1 MYRIIT
7 LFQNLLRATRGKG
20 ARMLL
25 LALAVL
31 AVGGCTTTKFPIDIT
46 AITVEPKPII
56 GEVATVR
63 FEFISTEN
71 EPDTHLEIDL
81 QEGVKLVSGS
91 LTWQGSLAAN
101 QVQSHEINI
110 CTQYEGTWRVRGSV
124 WSVLGPDNSYTDV
137 NGVFLEVS
145 ENAARVLSAEEYE
158 TDFKGKPGE
167 VGSSWMT
174 PLPELATPVCP

>member
-1 MYRIIT
+1 MNRIVT
-7 LFQNLLRATRGKG
+7 LFQNLLRAARGKG
-20 ARMLL
+20 AWVLPLALTSLL
-25 LALAVL
+25 LS
-31 AVGGCTTTKFPIDIT
+31 GCPPTLPIEITKV
-46 AITVEPKPII
+46 TVKPAPLI
-56 GEVATVR
+56 GEVVTVR
-63 FEFISTEN
+63 FEFMSTED

-91 LTWQGSLAAN
+91 LTWQGSLTAN
-101 QVQSHEINI
+101 QVQSHEIDI

-167 VGSSWMT
+167 VGSSRMT